1 MKLEFSALL
10 RETAYGLLARLL
22 HPFVPVRR
30 GHWVFGSDYGNQYR
44 EGSKYLIEYMVS
56 EHPDYHC
63 TFITRN
69 PKVKAE
75 LDARGIPCE
84 MNFSWRGVWAI
95 TRAEAVFCTQFCD
108 DIFFAYHKAHRRY
121 YFLVHGMPYKRA
133 FKAVPDAFKQKYER
147 RVSGLRR
154 LGAAFRQWLVL
165 AFTMDDFSMVA
176 CCSEFNQRWM
186 PDFFGPSVAYPILGM
201 PRNDAFFQPERMA
214 GEKWISQARGKFVV
228 TYMPTHRA
236 YGRGKATPTPF
247 ASRPDIQQW
256 MVDNDVLF
264 VMKNHPNMISVMG
277 DVRDT
282 PAICDIT
289 RLGIDPQIAC
299 YHSDVLVTD
308 YSSVWMDYL
317 LLQRPVLFYYYDDYE
332 AEDEGLLFSIKG
344 SSLGHHC
351 STEDQLFDLIRRA
364 KTDYDSMR
372 PTPQQVAQYHQHVDG
387 LSCRRH
393 FEWIVRD
400 LNQLHA

>member
-1 MKLEFSALL
+1 MKLQFSTLL

-22 HPFVPVRR
+22 HPFVPVRH

-44 EGSKYLIEYMVS
+44 EGSKYLIEYMLK

-69 PKVKAE
+69 PEVKAE
-75 LDARGIPCE
+75 LDSKGIPCA

-95 TRAEAVFCTQFCD
+95 TQAEAVFCTQFCD
-108 DIFFAYHKAHRRY
+108 DIFFAYHKARRRY

-133 FKAVPDAFKQKYER
+133 FKAVPEAFRQKYER
-147 RVSGLRR
+147 RVSKLRQW
-154 LGAAFRQWLVL
+154 GAAFRQWLVL

-186 PDFFGPSVAYPILGM
+186 PDFFGPGIDYPILGM

-214 GEKWISQARGKFVV
+214 GEKWIAQARGKFVV

-236 YGRGKATPTPF
+236 YGKGKATPTPF

-256 MVDNDVLF
+256 MVEHNVLF
-264 VMKNHPNMISVMG
+264 VMKNHPNMISAMG
-277 DVRDT
+277 EVQDT
-282 PAICDIT
+282 AAICDIT
-289 RLGIDPQIAC
+289 RSGIDPQIAC
-299 YHSDVLVTD
+299 YHSDILITD

-317 LLQRPVLFYYYDDYE
+317 MLRRPLLFYYYDDYE
-332 AEDEGLLFSIKG
+332 QEDEGLLFSVRDECP
-344 SSLGHHC
+344 GHEC
-351 STEDQLFDLIRRA
+351 TTEDELFALIRRA
-364 KTDYDSMR
+364 VEDYDAMR
-372 PTPQQVAQYHQHVDG
+372 PSDAVVRRYHKYLDG
-387 LSCRRH
+387 DSCRRH
-393 FEWIVRD
+393 YEYICR
-400 LNQLHA
+400 QLQA